1 MPTTKALALIG
12 AGLLI
17 GFLLMKHQSVFK
29 TVRGLRNKNP
39 FNIKKTGIAWQG
51 ETAGTDQTFE
61 TFDSYEMGIRAGA
74 RILINYQ
81 EKHGLN
87 TVRQIINRFAPASE
101 NDSASYIQHVAK
113 QLGVEPDQAISVR
126 ANLVELTKAI
136 IKHENGLNPFSDQ
149 FITDSVAL
157 A

>member
-1 MPTTKALALIG
+1 MNMKTLLLIAA
-12 AGLLI
+12 AGLA
-17 GFLLMKHQSVFK
+17 GYTLMKTDSIFK

-39 FNIKKTGIAWQG
+39 FNIKKTGIDWQG

-81 EKHGLN
+81 EKHGLS
-87 TVRQIINRFAPASE
+87 TVAELINRFAPASE
-101 NDSASYIQHVAK
+101 NNTNAYAEHVAD
-113 QLGVEPDQAISVR
+113 QLNVHPDEPISVR
-126 ANLVELTKAI
+126 GRLVELAKAI
-136 IKHENGLNPFSDQ
+136 IKHENGINPFSDQ
-149 FITDSVAL
+149 FIAESVAL